1 MDRIDIIGL
10 RAAGFHGVLPE
21 ERREG
26 QTFLIDVSIALSLER
41 AAERD
46 DLSETVDYGE
56 LASRIVEN
64 VESEPVDLIE
74 TVAGRIC
81 TLVLTDPR
89 IDEVTVTLHK
99 PQAPII
105 VPFADVAVTM
115 TRRRERPTARAV
127 IAIGSNL
134 GDRSATILSAVS
146 VIAQQEGVKL
156 LAISDLH
163 DTTAVKPSGPDED
176 APRYLN
182 AVAIVETTLEPERL
196 LAVLLGIEAQFGRTR
211 EVVWGDRTLDL
222 DLIDVDGLEHRSS
235 TLTLPHPRA
244 AERVFVLAPWLEADP
259 AAELAGRG
267 SVRELL
273 NELEAQLPGETP

>member
-1 MDRIDIIGL
+1 MDRIHITGL
-10 RAAGFHGVLPE
+10 RALGFHGVLPE
-21 ERREG
+21 ERRDG
-26 QTFLIDVSIALSLER
+26 QTFVIDVSIALALEL
-41 AAERD
+41 AAAHD
-46 DLSETVDYGE
+46 DLAETVDYGE
-56 LASRIVEN
+56 LASRIVAN

-81 TLVLTDPR
+81 TLVLADSR

-99 PQAPII
+99 PQAPIS
-105 VPFADVAVTM
+105 VPFADVAVTL
-115 TRRRERPTARAV
+115 TRRRSPGLVRAV

-146 VIAQQEGVKL
+146 VIAQQDGVTL
-156 LAISDLH
+156 VAISDLH
-163 DTTAVKPSGPDED
+163 DTTAVKLSGPDED

-182 AVAIVETTLEPERL
+182 AVAIVETTLEPEAL
-196 LAVLLGIEAQFGRTR
+196 LTVLLRIEEDFGRTR

-222 DLIDVDGLEHRSS
+222 DLIDFDGLEQQSA

-259 AAELAGRG
+259 AAELVGLG
-267 SVRELL
+267 SVRTLL
-273 NELEAQLPGETP
+273 NDLLGRVSRD